1 MECTRIDVSASC
13 FAGTPVRF
21 PLPIPLLNTL
31 RTDSQELPWWLPLP
45 ASSSEEA
52 NVWSVVFPDDAVL
65 AIIFR
70 DLSTTVMTIKLEI
83 DKRIVW
89 QDEQFGG
96 LWVDPLAHRL
106 LASSVELE
114 DIHEGNVL
122 AECCRLGALIL
133 LSKIR
138 RRFGTH
144 KRRLVFTGLE
154 TGKMRILLEMYAD
167 KWTKFM
173 PMLLWVLILT
183 ALEVDGEERTWLCGL
198 MERTVLKIG
207 LQSWD
212 EAVVN
217 ASNLLW
223 VGEVLD
229 EECEGLRSLVRFL
242 T

>member
-1 MECTRIDVSASC
+1 M
-13 FAGTPVRF
+13 F
-21 PLPIPLLNTL
+21 PN
-31 RTDSQELPWWLPLP
+31 
-45 ASSSEEA
+45 
-52 NVWSVVFPDDAVL
+52 DAVL

-83 DKRIVW
+83 DKRVMW
-89 QDEQFGG
+89 QDEKFGG

-106 LASSVELE
+106 LASSVEMK
-114 DIHEGNVL
+114 DVHDGNFM

-144 KRRLVFTGLE
+144 ERRLVFTGLE
-154 TGKMRILLEMYAD
+154 TGKMIILLKEYAD
-167 KWTKFM
+167 KWTKFK
-173 PMLLWVLILT
+173 PMLLWVLILA

-198 MERTVLKIG
+198 MERTTLEMG
-207 LQSWD
+207 MQSWD

-229 EECEGLRSLVRFL
+229 EECEGLRSLVKFL

>member
-1 MECTRIDVSASC
+1 MSASC
-13 FAGTPVRF
+13 FAGTPARF

-45 ASSSEEA
+45 ASSSEET
-52 NVWSVVFPDDAVL
+52 NVWTVVFPNDAVL

-83 DKRIVW
+83 DKRVVW
-89 QDEQFGG
+89 HDGQFGA
-96 LWVDPLAHRL
+96 LWVDPLTHRL
-106 LASSVELE
+106 LESSVEME
-114 DIHEGNVL
+114 DIHEGNFL
-122 AECCRLGALIL
+122 AECCRLSALIL

-144 KRRLVFTGLE
+144 KRRLVFTGVE
-154 TGKMRILLEMYAD
+154 TGKIRIVLEMYAD
-167 KWTKFM
+167 KWIKFK

-183 ALEVDGEERTWLCGL
+183 ALEVDEEERTWLCGL
-198 MERTVLKIG
+198 IEQTALKMG

-212 EAVVN
+212 EAVGN

-229 EECEGLRSLVRFL
+229 EECEGLRSLVQIPDLER
-242 T
+242 